1 MCQRCGTEKVQKQKD
16 AEIKKDRR
24 LIAVLATKRRS
35 AYLYDKYMQ
44 LTRGYN
50 IKTSEIFTNPG
61 SLFFL

>member
-1 MCQRCGTEKVQKQKD
+1 MRQRCGTEKVQKQKD

-35 AYLYDKYMQ
+35 AYLNDKYMQ

>member
-1 MCQRCGTEKVQKQKD
+1 MRQRCGTEKVQKQKD

-24 LIAVLATKRRS
+24 LIAVLATKRRP
-35 AYLYDKYMQ
+35 AYLNDKYMQ